1 MFLPPF
7 RPGPGSEEIFFLPGK
22 QPQSAAQK
30 GKKRPVCTYEFLQVG
45 QKKGRIVAVVHLGP
59 VIAFE
64 F

>member
-7 RPGPGSEEIFFLPGK
+7 RPGPGPEEIFFLTGK
-22 QPQSAAQK
+22 QAQSAAQK
-30 GKKRPVCTYEFLQVG
+30 GKNRLVCIHKFLQAG
-45 QKKGRIVAVVHLGP
+45 QKKGRVVVVVHLGP